1 MGVRASREPLQR
13 SALTGIRFQPRP
25 EHPLARPEDRHWAQV
40 GQLEWQVRSLCRC
53 TGLSVGQCC
62 IKQCVDSACHRVH
75 ACLGVMAPCAVPCR
89 RLCTCTG
96 LSVGQ
101 CVLNSVLDSA
111 LLNVLNSAVSN
122 ACVPESYGPVCC
134 AMQEVVSSQP
144 SQKGHTEAQV
154 RNNAESHT
162 RNNAA
167 AARFFN
173 SRGY

>member
-1 MGVRASREPLQR
+1 MHGPVD
-13 SALTGIRFQPRP
+13 G
-25 EHPLARPEDRHWAQV
+25 
-40 GQLEWQVRSLCRC
+40 
-53 TGLSVGQCC
+53 SVCV
-62 IKQCVDSACHRVH
+62 KQCAR
-75 ACLGVMAPCAVPCR
+75 
-89 RLCTCTG
+89 
-96 LSVGQ
+96 Q
-101 CVLNSVLDSA
+101 
-111 LLNVLNSAVSN
+111 LNVLNSAVSN